1 VPEQSHY
8 PSAIEYARVCSHELL
23 HIELKKLPTKLRSWQ
38 FLLIVSA
45 PVYLTAGF
53 CIVLVHDLFSNGASY
68 LANQPI
74 SQCWLAKVD
83 RHEMSFWPAWGGLA
97 MQWLNRDIYGG
108 QVYCNTV
115 LRPFA
120 LWAYLTVL
128 PAVWVLMIY
137 TSQKVR
143 RMSSTKGLIYEKTK
157 AMIDENGEEECDELV
172 HAFLGDIS
180 VTQKKHYYYLM
191 VFQAV
196 MLLIDIF
203 LLGLTV
209 RNVVAYQVVWLG
221 FAMSFL
227 QVRPYIILCVL
238 LSETMIDRFIRRLI
252 ACNETKSSL
261 WLQMVKEHNELEL
274 DISGIWI
281 KVNLLVFVPPIPFLT
296 FAVLHLVTDPNFKA
310 GCVTALFLAITAG
323 SAFMS
328 LLIPIARISSM
339 FCSTAAYKGKPT
351 DKRGRMSIRAVTR
364 SLAGALRSSKPG
376 DVQDFSVLLEYVQ
389 GHKFGVPVGLPGV
402 FLFIITKRSVASFF
416 FSFMVKFP
424 ILISAFL
431 ALRNSFL

>member
-1 VPEQSHY
+1 
-8 PSAIEYARVCSHELL
+8 
-23 HIELKKLPTKLRSWQ
+23 
-38 FLLIVSA
+38 
-45 PVYLTAGF
+45 
-53 CIVLVHDLFSNGASY
+53 
-68 LANQPI
+68 
-74 SQCWLAKVD
+74 
-83 RHEMSFWPAWGGLA
+83 
-97 MQWLNRDIYGG
+97 
-108 QVYCNTV
+108 
-115 LRPFA
+115 
-120 LWAYLTVL
+120 
-128 PAVWVLMIY
+128 
-137 TSQKVR
+137 
-143 RMSSTKGLIYEKTK
+143 
-157 AMIDENGEEECDELV
+157 
-172 HAFLGDIS
+172 
-180 VTQKKHYYYLM
+180 
-191 VFQAV
+191 
-196 MLLIDIF
+196 
-203 LLGLTV
+203 
-209 RNVVAYQVVWLG
+209 
-221 FAMSFL
+221 
-227 QVRPYIILCVL
+227 
-238 LSETMIDRFIRRLI
+238 
-252 ACNETKSSL
+252 
-261 WLQMVKEHNELEL
+261 MVKEHNELEL

-376 DVQDFSVLLEYVQ
+376 DVQDFGVLLEYVQ
-389 GHKFGVPVGLPGV
+389 GHQFGVPVGLPGV